1 MHTEPCCTESAV
13 TERTLQVKNKPDS
26 AFSSSPLS
34 SSRLSS
40 VALTARNE
48 GEMHNETGN
57 ISVFPFPVVF
67 ANCQPG
73 SWVRKHIRLTNKG
86 KNEQKL
92 AVTSSNPSVLFVH
105 REALTLPPGA
115 SVFLPIIMSV
125 PSAGNGTGNGGSSQT
140 GGKRLTR
147 ECLAIRGMGWSID
160 LPVLVTQAEEHT
172 TDNQASLDTR
182 KRASSVF
189 FSDSKLKT
197 APSLLNSSSPLPPR
211 RSTRRSTEP
220 QRRPLTV
227 SLSRSDT
234 FKCSL
239 EGSCD
244 EVPITHSADSWWP
257 APQGLPSP
265 QAKGPSPSSA
275 LSWGLLD
282 PSDLLDAKS
291 EGTSQSSISPALLA
305 SQQPLDG
312 SRGASRLL
320 PSSPPSTGS
329 PSEASLHYSGSD
341 SCCNSSSTVFE
352 GRLRAVPKT
361 EGDNARYGDQG
372 FSDAGGLQFAVT
384 NKGRFCTANTQREP
398 PVATEARL
406 PRRDKVSFQKPHWK
420 NLEDSINKA
429 QIPTAEC
436 SGEAGRKGAP
446 ASALSRSLQNHAQLA
461 AKKQFET
468 VPGKQKEVVSAEAE
482 VLTHQDALV
491 CNRKKVEAL
500 ERLHGQQHAMH
511 QLPAKPTNSSIQSLY
526 PFHTLGRITAEDAIL
541 SDGSNRHSECTHIG
555 QFISTKRLR
564 EQQWSRAAHRQQ
576 DELRKLK
583 AALAAAHAQHK
594 KQQTLLQR
602 RLHAF
607 EAEAAVAA
615 AEAAAAREREKHL
628 QLQIE
633 EQQQRFAAAE
643 RSAATKYAGLF
654 RQFQAAMSRE
664 KNLQMHLKAAQ
675 ASLTFLSSLRQQQRA
690 CTPDRPLDRLQGG
703 HSIDG
708 AARKLR
714 KYSSQSCS
722 SSHSSSHYSNTGRG
736 AEPQETDHLSDGE
749 QKKASTGVPPDAV
762 CFLKVP
768 AEIQHLIDHLDTA
781 RGSEAARKADAVG
794 SVPPAGIAGSC
805 CVRTRGGLQQRLAK
819 ATAELIAK
827 TQLLA
832 AREAAEEELQ
842 QQAADSS
849 AAAVA
854 AEKAA
859 AAAEKKLLCAISRN
873 AEAHA
878 ELTAAAA
885 AKQAAAAAAKA
896 SDALVEKLRASER
909 QLQLQCEAL
918 KSERDS
924 WKQQLQKHLRQRH
937 KLLQKMQQQ
946 HVRLHEEQSKC
957 PEEEQ
962 QSQQH
967 RQLQQDL
974 MLVGAPGDNAP
985 AFPAAAVAD
994 KDSAAADGGSDPLIL
1009 ASAPLLV
1016 SWWPEGQ
1023 HDLPSLDTTTS
1034 DGSVESVLRGRAEQL
1049 VFYVSSV
1056 LLAVGRRLA
1065 ASSQRELRVCRENR
1079 VLLQRLKGETARR
1092 IKQEAKNEVL
1102 STHLKALDAKSSAM
1116 ESFAA
1121 AEAEAAAEHHRA
1133 EVSLLSRQHAEALGT
1148 LKSYE
1153 EERALLL
1160 SRHLAVCSKVQQ
1172 LRGALRRA
1180 VQRGRKAAAAAAA
1193 GAEDAVLQRLSDW
1206 RESLM
1211 RTTVEAA
1218 ESCRMNPCCGSRSG
1232 SCCSSKSRR
1241 CCGEASPWDQ
1251 KGAAGHLAAQGLAQ
1265 RLAAAELA
1273 VLQLRQALARAYQG
1287 CAGPY
1292 GERQSS
1298 IDPPSYRSIT
1308 PTAKEWREEKRGLH
1322 EELRGRSSDASSC
1335 GVPGKNSAPRGRKDQ
1350 LDACVD
1356 SFTESARHPN
1366 ILRNGQSSVQTT
1378 REGPCFEATC
1388 PSWDMDS
1395 SPEPEERAL
1404 AEAARLMDCVKAMNR
1419 QKSLLEAAAA
1429 KGEAAELESEALRTK
1444 VALLQQRELVEAL
1457 KTAQT
1462 AAAVARQQLEQQ
1474 EGAVQQ
1480 LHLQVQQLQQD
1491 AAERLHVSDRL
1502 HEALTLCKG
1511 NYEKDAHSVDP
1522 RGGQKS
1528 GVGLLVDAMAFS
1540 LRLTALEKEKAVAVL
1555 PQLVLQQPHTTNSLP
1570 APQPTEELLL
1580 AHRLLLGDLLQ
1591 ALPHSGDG
1599 VLQQQRQEP
1608 QCMHREDRYP
1618 HDTLKGKPLKSKHQT
1633 DSAAATA
1640 GAKAQVAGA
1649 AASCRSLAAAAAACL
1664 LRGEGSSLLVTLPK
1678 TCASCS
1684 KCMSRGIATSAAA
1697 LGGLQKQRAAREA
1710 EAQALRLLQ
1719 QAQRLG
1725 GPLLFIAAAQHRLST
1740 LLTFEGACSAPLG
1753 TRGTVGPAQP
1763 TAPLLQLESADT
1775 AVSLLLL
1782 QQMQG
1787 AAAATV
1793 DTLVEAHSLSLALG
1807 ESLAALRGGA
1817 PTLPGVSSQAVQEN
1831 PPNVS
1836 KYARYPAAVSA
1847 ASTVQPQSAIAGGE
1861 PQTPH
1866 MMPSPDCAAAAR
1878 CRVSSKAAHRT
1889 ATERLPGG
1897 SGSERPSNRV
1907 SRLSSSSDCRL
1918 EHAGSEG
1925 AAGTCAGLC
1934 RAAGVRP
1941 IGGGTREGKEATTHQ
1956 QERKA
1961 LSRGGSQQNRCP
1973 TPAEES
1979 RQERPQQL
1987 SQQHPR
1993 GKATTPGSEIKNT
2006 PSKATLGISARLRGM
2021 QPAISAPSED
2031 PCVSRKR
2038 RNPPSCVEQP
2048 CDEHIGNG
2056 KPSLAMLP
2064 CQGPSQRQLPERPP
2078 GEATSKGAGQPQG
2091 TEKSKHLHHSLQL
2104 QQQQQLPEKHAEN
2117 SQEQQPLQQ
2126 QAPSDAEAKGEITHE
2141 IRCGPPSRTVRPQC
2155 PCWLPIREYV
2165 EFKPQI
2171 RGPPAVHRV
2180 YLGCPQRPAV
2190 RNWRVEHHQALP
2202 GGVRWS
2208 HPPSALHLLK
2218 TPQCRC
2224 ISGTAAEGQETAL
2237 SWQLPPQQ
2245 TGAAVGK
2252 SSGVYRQRRAAS
2264 GAVVRGALHREG
2276 TAASRTVSYATSRTR
2291 SRQNSRA
2298 PLAAARGTGDAGEPH
2313 PCCS

>member
-1 MHTEPCCTESAV
+1 MGSRINSAATRRLSPPDPHEGIPGTINVGMQPHDKASPFDWRGLSALHGERVGNVGGRFEGHHGRPPPMPDAFCCVHPSALENRQQQAGGDWHLRATSKQLLQWSDDIEPVQQPTRFGNQAFKTWCRKVEDEAGALLINVWEASGVDISDDEKQQLTEMFCSSFGNPVRLDFGTGHECAFAIFLFCLFEKKILKPEEHDPFAVLGIFKGYVEVAHALQQRYMLEAAGSRGVWGLDDFHFLTFLWGAGQLAEQQIIEPAQITERDLVRHLAADLLYFDSIEYVMQEEDLLGQCAVFMNEWMLVRWCGHCAQSLKAHTFAVSLMHTEPCCTESAV

-140 GGKRLTR
+140 GGKLPFTHSYQTEGELHGLRQEHCLTR

-511 QLPAKPTNSSIQSLY
+511 QVGSMRRSRNLTADSLAQRSPLCSARELPTPPQQLQAAQLQQAPQQQQLSPQLCSKEEQKRAEAHQQQLKLEYQRDSDHLNTKPQLQLPAKPTNSSIQSLY

-794 SVPPAGIAGSC
+794 SVPPAGIAG
-805 CVRTRGGLQQRLAK
+805 
-819 ATAELIAK
+819 
-827 TQLLA
+827 
-832 AREAAEEELQ
+832 
-842 QQAADSS
+842 
-849 AAAVA
+849 
-854 AEKAA
+854 
-859 AAAEKKLLCAISRN
+859 RN

-994 KDSAAADGGSDPLIL
+994 KDSAAAD
-1009 ASAPLLV
+1009 
-1016 SWWPEGQ
+1016 GQ

-1206 RESLM
+1206 RE
-1211 RTTVEAA
+1211 
-1218 ESCRMNPCCGSRSG
+1218 
-1232 SCCSSKSRR
+1232 R

-1335 GVPGKNSAPRGRKDQ
+1335 GVP
-1350 LDACVD
+1350 D

-1395 SPEPEERAL
+1395 SPEPEGSCQDVLNQELNKASGDLERAL

-1444 VALLQQRELVEAL
+1444 VALLQIVRCQRLAAGP
-1457 KTAQT
+1457 AQT
-1462 AAAVARQQLEQQ
+1462 GARTLEQ
-1474 EGAVQQ
+1474 
-1480 LHLQVQQLQQD
+1480 
-1491 AAERLHVSDRL
+1491 R
-1502 HEALTLCKG
+1502 
-1511 NYEKDAHSVDP
+1511 
-1522 RGGQKS
+1522 
-1528 GVGLLVDAMAFS
+1528 
-1540 LRLTALEKEKAVAVL
+1540 
-1555 PQLVLQQPHTTNSLP
+1555 
-1570 APQPTEELLL
+1570 
-1580 AHRLLLGDLLQ
+1580 
-1591 ALPHSGDG
+1591 
-1599 VLQQQRQEP
+1599 
-1608 QCMHREDRYP
+1608 
-1618 HDTLKGKPLKSKHQT
+1618 
-1633 DSAAATA
+1633 
-1640 GAKAQVAGA
+1640 
-1649 AASCRSLAAAAAACL
+1649 
-1664 LRGEGSSLLVTLPK
+1664 
-1678 TCASCS
+1678 
-1684 KCMSRGIATSAAA
+1684 AAA
-1697 LGGLQKQRAAREA
+1697 LER
-1710 EAQALRLLQ
+1710 
-1719 QAQRLG
+1719 
-1725 GPLLFIAAAQHRLST
+1725 
-1740 LLTFEGACSAPLG
+1740 SAG
-1753 TRGTVGPAQP
+1753 R
-1763 TAPLLQLESADT
+1763 DT
-1775 AVSLLLL
+1775 AW
-1782 QQMQG
+1782 
-1787 AAAATV
+1787 
-1793 DTLVEAHSLSLALG
+1793 
-1807 ESLAALRGGA
+1807 
-1817 PTLPGVSSQAVQEN
+1817 
-1831 PPNVS
+1831 
-1836 KYARYPAAVSA
+1836 K
-1847 ASTVQPQSAIAGGE
+1847 
-1861 PQTPH
+1861 
-1866 MMPSPDCAAAAR
+1866 
-1878 CRVSSKAAHRT
+1878 
-1889 ATERLPGG
+1889 
-1897 SGSERPSNRV
+1897 
-1907 SRLSSSSDCRL
+1907 
-1918 EHAGSEG
+1918 
-1925 AAGTCAGLC
+1925 
-1934 RAAGVRP
+1934 
-1941 IGGGTREGKEATTHQ
+1941 
-1956 QERKA
+1956 
-1961 LSRGGSQQNRCP
+1961 
-1973 TPAEES
+1973 
-1979 RQERPQQL
+1979 
-1987 SQQHPR
+1987 
-1993 GKATTPGSEIKNT
+1993 
-2006 PSKATLGISARLRGM
+2006 
-2021 QPAISAPSED
+2021 
-2031 PCVSRKR
+2031 
-2038 RNPPSCVEQP
+2038 
-2048 CDEHIGNG
+2048 
-2056 KPSLAMLP
+2056 
-2064 CQGPSQRQLPERPP
+2064 PP
-2078 GEATSKGAGQPQG
+2078 G
-2091 TEKSKHLHHSLQL
+2091 
-2104 QQQQQLPEKHAEN
+2104 
-2117 SQEQQPLQQ
+2117 
-2126 QAPSDAEAKGEITHE
+2126 
-2141 IRCGPPSRTVRPQC
+2141 
-2155 PCWLPIREYV
+2155 
-2165 EFKPQI
+2165 
-2171 RGPPAVHRV
+2171 
-2180 YLGCPQRPAV
+2180 
-2190 RNWRVEHHQALP
+2190 
-2202 GGVRWS
+2202 
-2208 HPPSALHLLK
+2208 
-2218 TPQCRC
+2218 
-2224 ISGTAAEGQETAL
+2224 AAEG
-2237 SWQLPPQQ
+2237 
-2245 TGAAVGK
+2245 
-2252 SSGVYRQRRAAS
+2252 
-2264 GAVVRGALHREG
+2264 
-2276 TAASRTVSYATSRTR
+2276 
-2291 SRQNSRA
+2291 
-2298 PLAAARGTGDAGEPH
+2298 AG
-2313 PCCS
+2313 